1 MTKVIQEPLP
11 RQRKGFAAWI
21 NKEST
26 AGVVF
31 SLPFILG
38 FLMFMLIPM
47 VLSLYYSFCKY
58 DIVNAPEWRGLQ
70 NYTQIF
76 TKDRTFKKAL
86 GVTCYFALVGT
97 PLKVV
102 FALIVALILNHET
115 KAVPVYRAT
124 YYLPSIIG
132 GSVAVAILWRR
143 LFESNGTL
151 NAILSPIFPGLQ
163 GYNWFKEGPAIWVLI
178 ILTVWQFGSSMLIFL
193 SSLKQIPR
201 ELYEASWVDGANG
214 IQQFFKVTLPL
225 LTPTIFFNL
234 VQQTINSFLAFTQ
247 SKLITNGAPKD
258 STLFYTL
265 YQYNKAFPAQG
276 KSQMGY
282 ASALAWIML
291 VIVSVVTG
299 LLFWSRSKWVYD
311 E

>member
-1 MTKVIQEPLP
+1 MSTQTI
-11 RQRKGFAAWI
+11 RKERSSFNAWLQ
-21 NKEST
+21 KEST
-26 AGVVF
+26 AGLVF
-31 SLPFILG
+31 SLPFIVG
-38 FLMFMLIPM
+38 FLMFMAIPM
-47 VLSLYYSFCKY
+47 GLSLYYSFCKY
-58 DIVNAPEWRGLQ
+58 DIQTAPQWIGLD
-70 NYTQIF
+70 NYIRIF
-76 TKDRTFKKAL
+76 TKDTVFTKAL

-97 PLKVV
+97 PLKVI
-102 FALIVALILNHET
+102 FALIVALILNHKS
-115 KAVPVYRAT
+115 KAIGLYRAV

-143 LFESNGTL
+143 IFESNGTL
-151 NAILSPIFPGLQ
+151 NAILSTIFPGMAS
-163 GYNWFKEGPAIWVLI
+163 YNWFSEGPAIWVLI

-265 YQYNKAFPAQG
+265 YQYNKAFPTQG